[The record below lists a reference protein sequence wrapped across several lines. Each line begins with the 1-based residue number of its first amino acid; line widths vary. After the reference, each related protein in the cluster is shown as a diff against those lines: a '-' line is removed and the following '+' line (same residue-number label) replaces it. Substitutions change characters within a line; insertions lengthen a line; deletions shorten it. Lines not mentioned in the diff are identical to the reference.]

1 MAGLLRL
8 LVVIALIWVAVTY
21 GWPRVKRFL
30 DDPKV
35 VTSVRSG
42 DDGLGC
48 VQAASRMLS
57 TFENGIAEV
66 SAPPF
71 EETKWESFR
80 ERVRDRQDQA
90 QAACGCVAEPC
101 AIAREALD
109 DFDSL
114 MMRFNTELRRGSY
127 PSEAAGELSDIQ
139 ALLDR
144 ARGAVI

>member
-1 MAGLLRL
+1 MAGFLRL
-8 LVVIALIWVAVTY
+8 LVAIALIWVAVTY

-48 VQAASRMLS
+48 VQAASRMVS
-57 TFENGIAEV
+57 TFENGIGEF
-66 SAPPF
+66 SMPPLD
-71 EETKWESFR
+71 EAKWEVFR
-80 ERVRDRQDQA
+80 ERVRDRQAQA
-90 QAACGCVAEPC
+90 QAVCGCVAEPC
-101 AIAREALD
+101 VIAREALD

-127 PSEAAGELSDIQ
+127 PTEAAGELNDIQ
-139 ALLDR
+139 GLLDR